1 MPRRSLSI
9 LILLVLMPSVHG
21 QVKGVLGFP
30 DRVMSSS
37 RIGRVSAIQAPS
49 RPSPDFGRVSFP
61 ASGTRPVSKDYDFFN
76 YLIDNDL
83 KQDAITLASER
94 FAESDTLDFLRAKIL
109 FSRLKLA
116 QASELFA
123 NVPSS
128 SAFGPESFFYRVV
141 ALSTLGEY
149 DEASSLLSSPSLPQ
163 GLSEG
168 GPYAELAALQ
178 AAGLA
183 LLRGDEEQWKRNS
196 SLFSYDDYALSE
208 GESVLS
214 EIGASRFSSKGKHAG
229 IAAIASAL
237 VPGAGKI
244 YAGRTGEGVAAF
256 LTVGSFGAITAENW
270 VKHGR
275 SDWRTILA
283 GTLCATFY
291 LGNIYGS
298 YMSVSIEKNERTNA
312 ENTLILYHLHLPLRS
327 IFR

>member
-1 MPRRSLSI
+1 MQRRFLPI
-9 LILLVLMPSVHG
+9 LILFVLMPSVHG
-21 QVKGVLGFP
+21 QVKGVLGIP
-30 DRVMSSS
+30 DRIMSSS
-37 RIGRVSAIQAPS
+37 RIGRISQISAPEIPV
-49 RPSPDFGRVSFP
+49 PDPGVISFP
-61 ASGTRPVSKDYDFFN
+61 ASGTRFVSEDFDFFN

-83 KQDAITLASER
+83 KQDAMTLARES

-109 FSRLKLA
+109 FSGLKLA
-116 QASELFA
+116 QASVFFSG
-123 NVPSS
+123 VPLSS
-128 SAFGPESFFYRVV
+128 PFGPESFFYRVV
-141 ALSTLGEY
+141 SLSTLGEY
-149 DEASSLLSSPSLPQ
+149 DKASSLLSSTSAFR
-163 GLSEG
+163 EG

-183 LLRGDEEQWKRNS
+183 LLRGDEEEWKRNN
-196 SLFSYDDYALSE
+196 SLFSYNDFALSE
-208 GESVLS
+208 SESVLS
-214 EIGASRFSSKGKHAG
+214 EIGGSRFSSGGKHAG
-229 IAAIASAL
+229 VAALASAL
-237 VPGAGKI
+237 IPGAGKI

-298 YMSVSIEKNERTNA
+298 YMSVSIEKDERKNA